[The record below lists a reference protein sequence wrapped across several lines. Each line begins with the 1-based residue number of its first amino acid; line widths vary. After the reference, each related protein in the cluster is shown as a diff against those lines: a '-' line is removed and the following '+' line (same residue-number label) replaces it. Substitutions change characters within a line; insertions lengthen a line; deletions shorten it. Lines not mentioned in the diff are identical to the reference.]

1 PPSIKIFKKQIM
13 SADTNPALTQLLVLL
28 LYINNKKI
36 IVINRFGIS
45 EKFKFILLNSVSNG
59 EIQSA
64 SALF

>member
-1 PPSIKIFKKQIM
+1 M
-13 SADTNPALTQLLVLL
+13 SADTNPALMQLLVLL